1 MESADSREGRDVDA
15 GAEFD
20 VVLTAPGGAGYRW
33 EVEVLSEGM
42 TLVAEHPRT
51 AAEGAAQRPGSPS
64 SQRFLLR
71 AGTESGAVVFQ
82 LRRPWEA
89 LPVRRHAVDIRVR
102 R

>member
-20 VVLTAPGGAGYRW
+20 VVLTAPGGTGYRW
-33 EVEVLSEGM
+33 EVDVLSEGM
-42 TLVAEHPRT
+42 TLVGERPRT
-51 AAEGAAQRPGSPS
+51 TAESATPGSPA
-64 SQRFLLR
+64 SQRFLVR

-82 LRRPWEA
+82 LRRPWEV
-89 LPVRRHAVDIRVR
+89 LPVRRHAVDVRVR

>member
-20 VVLTAPGGAGYRW
+20 VVLTAPGGTGFRW

-51 AAEGAAQRPGSPS
+51 ATEGAAPGSPS

-89 LPVRRHAVDIRVR
+89 LPVRRHAVDVRVR